1 MFFLSEYSI
10 VISYPWDVREP
21 KEAGHTTQSEPRH
34 ASAGPIRF
42 VRVVWL
48 SGSGGRV
55 VGAAGAA
62 DGLG

>member
-21 KEAGHTTQSEPRH
+21 KEAGQTTQSEPRR
-34 ASAGPIRF
+34 ASARAGEKH
-42 VRVVWL
+42 RVVWL
-48 SGSGGRV
+48 SGAGGRV